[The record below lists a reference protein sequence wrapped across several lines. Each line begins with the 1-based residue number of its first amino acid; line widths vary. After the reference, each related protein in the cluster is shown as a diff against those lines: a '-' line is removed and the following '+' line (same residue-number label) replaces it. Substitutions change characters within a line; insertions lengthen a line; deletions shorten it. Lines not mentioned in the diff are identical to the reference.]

1 MKRVLFDVGKELCG
15 ECTLALRRFIGHME
29 GVDSIDIEAGKVAV
43 AFDNGKISEK
53 DILRVTTDSL
63 EKLGYRSKKLGNS
76 EE

>member
-29 GVDSIDIEAGKVAV
+29 GVASIDIEAGKVAV
-43 AFDNGKISEK
+43 AFDNAKIAERDLLK
-53 DILRVTTDSL
+53 ITTDSL
-63 EKLGYRSKKLGNS
+63 EKLGYPPKVVDHN